1 MKAWIEKSWPC
12 RFHRSPRTYK
22 IEVIT
27 CMLQMFTLTDI
38 PVQNCAVQKITEQ
51 MVYSTVPVGNNAHED
66 TTFISAECH

>member
-27 CMLQMFTLTDI
+27 CMLQMYTCSKLCGTENNSTDD
-38 PVQNCAVQKITEQ
+38 T
-51 MVYSTVPVGNNAHED
+51 TVPVGNNAHED
-66 TTFISAECH
+66 TTFISAERH

>member
-1 MKAWIEKSWPC
+1 
-12 RFHRSPRTYK
+12 
-22 IEVIT
+22 
-27 CMLQMFTLTDI
+27 MLQMFTLTDI